1 MTVETTLLIDEEDL
15 PSLSVI
21 EGVDTHKQSTTP
33 LKQINN
39 EEDGVNT
46 ENTKNVLLL
55 ILDDLINV
63 NEESEL
69 EEEIEMLKRWK

>member
-15 PSLSVI
+15 LL
-21 EGVDTHKQSTTP
+21 
-33 LKQINN
+33 LKELIHINN

-63 NEESEL
+63 NEESVL
-69 EEEIEMLKRWK
+69 

>member
-15 PSLSVI
+15 
-21 EGVDTHKQSTTP
+21 H
-33 LKQINN
+33 
-39 EEDGVNT
+39 GVNT

>member
-15 PSLSVI
+15 QSWERASLSVI
-21 EGVDTHKQSTTP
+21 EG
-33 LKQINN
+33 
-39 EEDGVNT
+39 EDGVNT

-63 NEESEL
+63 NEESVL
-69 EEEIEMLKRWK
+69 